1 MVLAGRLGI
10 RMGLEATIT
19 RLAWR
24 RAAAAAG
31 REIAR
36 CLLIATAA
44 AIVLVAADKL
54 VYLGVDVRWMI
65 GALLCTA
72 VVAGLA
78 IALYRGRIDRLGAAI
93 EADRVLDLGDRM
105 ASALQL
111 GRTDGPWAKAVAKDA
126 DERSRAVRSAEVF
139 PLRLPLPARFLVP
152 AVIVLA
158 LVWLLPPLDLLGRMQ
173 RAVETQVRERL
184 AAERTA
190 GAADGAMAES
200 MLGSSGGVASE
211 AGGPGR
217 LRVVIFKIEQ
227 ELAGGKMDNVRRITL
242 SKELQRLAERLNE
255 RGAAPKLTEAIR
267 KASERLAANDANA
280 LASLRAAREELDRIE
295 KALKDPE
302 FADAY
307 ARRIAERTR
316 AELRAAAPDTGQ
328 TGAPVAGDGG
338 GEDLVELAA
347 SAKRPPDSAGGSSG
361 ILYSPSDAGTSRPAD
376 SRGHAAAL
384 KAADAQIESGAIP
397 PRHARLVRSYFDSVR
412 PVRE

>member
-54 VYLGVDVRWMI
+54 VYLGVDVGSMI

>member
-1 MVLAGRLGI
+1 
-10 RMGLEATIT
+10 MGLEATIT